1 MPATMP
7 RATTRIALNNVLFA
21 TDFSPVA
28 RAALPYALAITRH
41 FEGTLHAVHVIPEMD
56 ILVHS
61 QTNAPTFE
69 SAFDAESRA
78 ALERMHDFISESG
91 DSPHQ
96 AYVCR
101 GKISDAITDIIC
113 RQDIDLLVLGT
124 HGRTGLGKLVIG
136 SVAEELLRQVPC
148 PVLTIGPKAQ
158 GPVTEEFDPA
168 TKDIRPVDLDLKQII
183 CAVEFTPQ
191 SITVVPFAISMA
203 EEFQSRLGLLHVIDQ
218 HVPVPSSLALQRLE
232 DLVPE
237 EAALWCTPEAIV
249 KFGTP
254 SEKILEVASER
265 NADLIVLGAKAAKT
279 HSTGASHFP
288 WSTAHVVIA
297 NASCPVLTV
306 RK

>member
-7 RATTRIALNNVLFA
+7 RVATRIALSNVLFA
-21 TDFSPVA
+21 TDFSAVA
-28 RAALPYALAITRH
+28 HAALPYALALTRH
-41 FEGTLHAVHVIPEMD
+41 FEGTLHAVHVIQEMD
-56 ILVHS
+56 ILIHS

-78 ALERMHDFISESG
+78 ALERMQDFISGSG
-91 DSPHQ
+91 DSAEQ
-96 AYVCR
+96 AYVCH
-101 GKISDAITDIIC
+101 GKISDVITDIIC
-113 RQDIDLLVLGT
+113 RQHIDLLVLGT
-124 HGRTGLGKLVIG
+124 HGRTGIGKLVIG

-148 PVLTIGPKAQ
+148 PVLTIGPK
-158 GPVTEEFDPA
+158 VRRRVIEEFDPA

-183 CAVEFTPQ
+183 CAVDFT
-191 SITVVPFAISMA
+191 SECTVAVPFAISMA
-203 EEFQSRLGLLHVIDQ
+203 EEFQSRLGLLHVIDE

-237 EAALWCTPEAIV
+237 EVALWCTPEAIV

-254 SEKILEVASER
+254 AEKILEVASQR
-265 NADLIVLGAKAAKT
+265 DADLIVLGAKAAKA
-279 HSTGASHFP
+279 HLTGASHFL
-288 WSTAHVVIA
+288 WSTAHAVIA